1 MPAGY
6 AQTTVTKFIALVR
19 ELLDDSSGVFYVDNE
34 IILGLQESLYV
45 FGALT
50 GYWRKRG
57 SFNVAP
63 SDLSQFYSLA
73 TLLPQYRPR
82 TIPLSQIVTEIQY
95 HLLENPSGIAGTGMS
110 GQISIASILQAIQ
123 RARNL
128 FVIDCHLPNTVHPN
142 FTNSPPPDG
151 LVEFPQTSVFVHR
164 ASWQDSGG
172 QWANLWRQDAWAF
185 DKGTYQ
191 WTTEPGAPTAY
202 SEAEL
207 APLQLQIYPPPL
219 SAGNLEAVTVDSLE
233 MDITDP
239 NALFGL
245 PDEWVHAVKWAALAD
260 ILTGGGQI
268 TDDLRGQYCTQ
279 RYQQAV
285 TFAKDARTIIRL
297 TCNGLPLPIDSLDAM
312 DAGTPFW
319 RNQPGP
325 PQVAGVLY
333 DLLAIGPVDQPY
345 NIGIDVVQAAPV
357 PVNPGDF
364 LPIGDENL
372 DDILSYVANYLT
384 LKCGGNE
391 FKSTM
396 VNYDQFM
403 KAVSTRKGVNAAK
416 IVYLE
421 PLLGQ
426 WQREEGVRPDAV
438 GVKG

>member
-1 MPAGY
+1 M
-6 AQTTVTKFIALVR
+6 R
-19 ELLDDSSGVFYVDNE
+19 ELLDDPTGSFYIDGE
-34 IILGLQESLYV
+34 IILALKESLYV

-50 GYWRKRG
+50 GYWRARS
-57 SFNVAP
+57 SFNITP
-63 SDLSQFYSLA
+63 SDTSQFYNLA

-82 TIPLSQIVTEIQY
+82 TITLNSVVQEIQL
-95 HLLENPSGIAGTGMS
+95 HLLEDPSGIASTGMS
-110 GQISIASILQAIQ
+110 GQVSIASILQAIQ

-128 FVIDCHLPNTVHPN
+128 FVIDCKLPNTVHPN
-142 FTNSPPPDG
+142 FTSSPPPDG

-191 WTTEPGAPTAY
+191 WPSEPGAPTSY
-202 SEAEL
+202 SESEL

-233 MDITDP
+233 MDITNP
-239 NALFGL
+239 NSLFGL
-245 PDEWVHAVKWAALAD
+245 PDEWTNSVKYGALAD
-260 ILTGGGQI
+260 LLTGGGQI
-268 TDDLRGQYCTQ
+268 SDDLRGQYCTQ

-285 TFAKDARTIIRL
+285 AFAKDARTIIRL

-333 DLLAIGPVDQPY
+333 DLLAIGPVDQTY

-357 PVNPGDF
+357 PFALGDF

-396 VNYDQFM
+396 VNYDQYM
-403 KAVSTRKGVNAAK
+403 KAVATRKGVNAAK
-416 IVYLE
+416 ITYLE
-421 PLLGQ
+421 PLLGM
-426 WQREEGVRPDAV
+426 WQREQGVRPDAKA
-438 GVKG
+438 VKG

>member
-1 MPAGY
+1 MLSD
-6 AQTTVTKFIALVR
+6 FIALVR
-19 ELLDDSSGVFYVDNE
+19 ELLDDGTGVFYRDEEVTFAC
-34 IILGLQESLYV
+34 QEALFV

-50 GYWRKRG
+50 GYYRTRG
-57 SFNVAP
+57 TFNVSP
-63 SDLSQFYSLA
+63 SDTSQFYSLSA
-73 TLLPQYRPR
+73 LLPQYRPR
-82 TIPLSQIVTEIQY
+82 TITLDRIVKEVQY

-128 FVIDCHLPNTVHPN
+128 FVIDCKLPNTVHPN
-142 FTNSPPPDG
+142 FTSSPPPDG

-191 WTTEPGAPTAY
+191 WPSELGAPTSY
-202 SEAEL
+202 SESEL

-219 SAGNLEAVTVDSLE
+219 SAGNLEAMTVDSLE
-233 MDITDP
+233 VDITDP
-239 NALFGL
+239 NALFDI
-245 PDEWVHAVKWAALAD
+245 PNEWLFGIKYAALAD
-260 ILTGGGQI
+260 LLTGGGQI

-285 TFAKDARTIIRL
+285 AFAKDARTIIRL

-333 DLLAIGPVDQPY
+333 DLLAIGPVDQTY

-357 PVNPGDF
+357 PVNGGDF

-403 KAVSTRKGVNAAK
+403 KAVATRKGVNAAK
-416 IVYLE
+416 IQYFEGLF
-421 PLLGQ
+421 GM
-426 WQREEGVRPDAV
+426 WQREQAVRPDAKAV
-438 GVKG
+438 AQ